1 MLTLNPGQWLKLV
14 LLHFL
19 RILKGFNNFFLLVC
33 ISRDGA
39 KNLSPLTQVV
49 IKRELVIVP
58 DLEDKL
64 WWNLVFCLV
73 QAPEVLLK
81 SHRKRN
87 QGKIKG
93 LLVEVGRAWLLS
105 SPSSGSPVT

>member
-1 MLTLNPGQWLKLV
+1 MLTLNSVQWLELV

-19 RILKGFNNFFLLVC
+19 HILKGFNNFFLPVC

-39 KNLSPLTQVV
+39 KNLYRLTQIV

-64 WWNLVFCLV
+64 QWNLVFCLV
-73 QAPEVLLK
+73 QAPAVLLK

-93 LLVEVGRAWLLS
+93 LLVEVGRGWLL
-105 SPSSGSPVT
+105 